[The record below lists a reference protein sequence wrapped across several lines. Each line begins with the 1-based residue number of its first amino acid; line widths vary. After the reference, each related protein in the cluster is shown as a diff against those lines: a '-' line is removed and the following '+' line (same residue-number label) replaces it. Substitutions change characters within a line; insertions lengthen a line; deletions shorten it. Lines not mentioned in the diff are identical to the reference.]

1 MKIKYKITVGILVIL
16 IILGMIMNFSIS
28 SILKRDME
36 CNITN
41 SLEEIMK
48 STREAIKYRLTI
60 DPSVNKKKLLLQE
73 AEYLNNYILLN
84 YESNSKIIGLDNQ
97 VYISNINNE
106 INNIENLFLRAVE
119 GEVVVNLNYTDK
131 GLDGYLT
138 YLIFINRESLGVLHL
153 EKNFDDIYIQYQKTL
168 TFMRIIVIVIFLFI
182 LILSYLIASKVTYP
196 ITLLIKG
203 IKDVGDGNYG
213 DPILYKG
220 NDEIAIVTKE
230 FNNMNSKIQQQITTI
245 KSEKEK
251 VETLENSR
259 KQFFDNVT
267 HEIKTPLTAII
278 GYAEMIKDNIVDS
291 EEFKQK
297 SIERI
302 YSESRRLNLL
312 VLDLINISKGLSA
325 VNENKVNI
333 DVSNVLNQICDDMQ
347 IKANKYGININRNI
361 NDGFIYGRVN
371 KIRELIINIL
381 DNAIKYLRNSNEI
394 YIKSEVKENYYNI
407 QVINSAEIIPEE
419 IYKSIFEPFIRNN
432 NYKDEDS
439 RGLGLYLCSEIV
451 KDHDGEISIDNG
463 EQIIVN
469 IKLPCFRN
477 KLETTL

>member
-1 MKIKYKITVGILVIL
+1 
-16 IILGMIMNFSIS
+16 
-28 SILKRDME
+28 
-36 CNITN
+36 
-41 SLEEIMK
+41 
-48 STREAIKYRLTI
+48 
-60 DPSVNKKKLLLQE
+60 
-73 AEYLNNYILLN
+73 
-84 YESNSKIIGLDNQ
+84 
-97 VYISNINNE
+97 
-106 INNIENLFLRAVE
+106 
-119 GEVVVNLNYTDK
+119 
-131 GLDGYLT
+131 
-138 YLIFINRESLGVLHL
+138 
-153 EKNFDDIYIQYQKTL
+153 
-168 TFMRIIVIVIFLFI
+168 
-182 LILSYLIASKVTYP
+182 
-196 ITLLIKG
+196 
-203 IKDVGDGNYG
+203 
-213 DPILYKG
+213 
-220 NDEIAIVTKE
+220 
-230 FNNMNSKIQQQITTI
+230 MNSKIQQQITTI

-419 IYKSIFEPFIRNN
+419 VYKSIFEPFIRNN

-477 KLETTL
+477 NFQTT